1 MVSGTLDDVLL
12 DILFLLP
19 FLGQSRWLSHS
30 HTLLCVTPVRGSSS
44 WSLALPSVLQGTEM
58 TTETNWSCAICQGTQ
73 NDMASVLPCH
83 HQFCLGC
90 ILRWALRNPSC
101 PLCRALIRS
110 IRFSEQSEWDYLQC
124 AVTLSRE
131 SPEASRQAGGTPG
144 ESTVI
149 WENGCHYSVE
159 SSPSSPQEMPSPPQQ
174 ATAGPESIPPE
185 VWAELFQQKQ
195 CLLDPVLPWLCQR
208 LQRIFW
214 GKWWLVQAAESN
226 ILNDLCVYGL
236 DVDTLVLRLQNSL
249 GEGTAQLVHGL
260 INIIVGQCSEE
271 AQRLLHS
278 HADEEETHR
287 PSASSRSTSSSCSS
301 SYMGI
306 SATSPTSSNVEEEA
320 GTSDAALHGS
330 CSFPPSVPVSSEWD
344 QPQEELGRAVVAS
357 PSAQDCSH
365 GPSTPGQVRARSPR
379 SLQDS
384 LQPNK
389 RPRQGP
395 A

>member
-1 MVSGTLDDVLL
+1 
-12 DILFLLP
+12 
-19 FLGQSRWLSHS
+19 
-30 HTLLCVTPVRGSSS
+30 
-44 WSLALPSVLQGTEM
+44 
-58 TTETNWSCAICQGTQ
+58 
-73 NDMASVLPCH
+73 MASVLPCH

-101 PLCRALIRS
+101 PLCRALIKS